1 MSEPINFEVRVLGRV
16 GLAGREAL
24 ADVDVRVEPART
36 RLTGAMDQA
45 ALHTLLEGLGA
56 FGLEIVDVRRIGM

>member
-24 ADVDVRVEPART
+24 ADVDVRVEPAMT

-45 ALHTLLEGLGA
+45 VLHTLLKDLGA